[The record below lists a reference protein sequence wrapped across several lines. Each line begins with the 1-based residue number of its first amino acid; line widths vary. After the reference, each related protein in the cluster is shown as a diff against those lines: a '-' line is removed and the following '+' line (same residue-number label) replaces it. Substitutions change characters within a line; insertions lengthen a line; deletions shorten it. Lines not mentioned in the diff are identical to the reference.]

1 MCTYK
6 NKGKR
11 MSNPINT
18 STNLLS
24 SSAFQKMQQ
33 QAAQQPVTAPIVQQP
48 PVQQPQPQPAPQL
61 QPQPAADTFN
71 QTTLNSAQ
79 KSSFGKFAEKYSGI
93 TALAVSIIG
102 LPVVYTQAKKSSSKA
117 AKAMQQAVD
126 DIKNLNIEKKIEEAL
141 SKIELPKPNASGNAS
156 GGTNAFP
163 ASTFLTSMFIG
174 IGSALGINEFVKNNK
189 EKLKENGFKEED
201 ITDAAKQAGDILNKS
216 ENAINTAN
224 GVAGAASEAKAVAY
238 EAKNAAYD
246 ARNTVNSFDQRI
258 NEANQHATD
267 AVKATE
273 LGLDPLMQLYTV
285 RHFDLNLL
293 QVLNYAKKI
302 DNRKTEE
309 TLNSIH
315 NAAISRLDRTAEQT
329 VRDIKAYKEKFP
341 QLTSTWSLTAE
352 YAPIKTGGLGVVP
365 VDLQDNFS
373 MLGIDMPTFIP
384 MYLQKNKSEF
394 LELPLNE
401 YQYTY
406 NGKTFTLKKAA
417 ETTTHVFRNGQTKPE
432 KIEYYVTEESVP
444 NSNKKKTLVFV
455 KSQDYFN
462 DNIYDSTTNAEETE
476 RFALFTKS
484 VYKLAKLKV
493 NMALTDPEDK
503 NPKTGISNL
512 KICDKEAFDK
522 IKAPNSMVLNDW
534 HAGSMAGLLRYRAP
548 MEYNYN
554 EISKNTFEAL
564 KDMPLL
570 MIGHNLSC
578 QGKSN
583 DGSGSLLSKNRV
595 TENIINTLYDSYAIA
610 ITEHAHSGI
619 SGENDDMCNTIL
631 MKRRTGDKHFN
642 HLFNGVALSDWF
654 VPVSKN
660 YTKEVIN
667 DPMKSGILYPLLQRR
682 QETGT
687 ISGIINGLDKNKVD
701 MHAIANKNFV
711 DKLALAE
718 YDQNT
723 GIDKVMELR
732 TENKGRF
739 YNAFIKPIMAGKIDK
754 PEVVGNNVNISE
766 QDFVDA
772 PVISFAHRLTDQK
785 GLSIMKGAIF
795 RLFDNWE
802 ELFPGKKMPF
812 FIVGGPPE
820 AAEELQHLYD
830 LKNGAYG
837 KNKERLNHV
846 LALKG
851 NMPNPAIMAASTF
864 FCAPSTYEPCGLTQG
879 ECFAKGTPVITTDV
893 GGFHDTIVDGKT
905 GFLAPY
911 VSEESFYNKLVEA
924 LKMYYERPEDYK
936 KMVQNDLEI
945 DFSWAQKG
953 KKGPIYEYTDKLGFD
968 RKILPDIAD
977 AEQD

>member
-1 MCTYK
+1 M
-6 NKGKR
+6 KR
-11 MSNPINT
+11 FL
-18 STNLLS
+18 LLS
-24 SSAFQKMQQ
+24 SLALVGAGLITSCGNSGFDASSN
-33 QAAQQPVTAPIVQQP
+33 I
-48 PVQQPQPQPAPQL
+48 
-61 QPQPAADTFN
+61 
-71 QTTLNSAQ
+71 TL
-79 KSSFGKFAEKYSGI
+79 YSR
-93 TALAVSIIG
+93 
-102 LPVVYTQAKKSSSKA
+102 
-117 AKAMQQAVD
+117 
-126 DIKNLNIEKKIEEAL
+126 EAG
-141 SKIELPKPNASGNAS
+141 SG
-156 GGTNAFP
+156 TRECF
-163 ASTFLTSMFIG
+163 FEG
-174 IGSALGINEFVKNNK
+174 IGYGDVAKEDKWNAGVSVQSAAS
-189 EKLKENGFKEED
+189 NGEIMTKVG
-201 ITDAAKQAGDILNKS
+201 TDASAVGYCSLDSLKDGEGIKALTF
-216 ENAINTAN
+216 E
-224 GVAGAASEAKAVAY
+224 GVEA
-238 EAKNAAYD
+238 
-246 ARNTVNSFDQRI
+246 
-258 NEANQHATD
+258 
-267 AVKATE
+267 
-273 LGLDPLMQLYTV
+273 
-285 RHFDLNLL
+285 
-293 QVLNYAKKI
+293 
-302 DNRKTEE
+302 TEE
-309 TLNSIH
+309 TAVDGSYKLKRNF
-315 NAAISRLDRTAEQT
+315 NYV
-329 VRDIKAYKEKFP
+329 VRDSADARYTSNEDLKVAKEAFVAYMTESKEGLQTIAANGGIIDSSRITVASAKSWADIAEEKFP
-341 QLTSTWSLTAE
+341 ELTSTWSLTAE

-365 VDLQDNFS
+365 VDIQDNFQK
-373 MLGIDMPTFIP
+373 LGIDTPTFIP
-384 MYLQKNKSEF
+384 MYLKKNQSEF
-394 LELPLNE
+394 IE
-401 YQYTY
+401 YPQGEYKYAY
-406 NGKTFTLKKAA
+406 NGKTFNLKKAA

-432 KIEYYVTEESVP
+432 KIEYYVTEESIP
-444 NSNKKKTLVFV
+444 DSDKKKTLVFV
-455 KSQDYFN
+455 KSRDYFN

-493 NMALTDPEDK
+493 NMALTDPNEK

-512 KICDKEAFDK
+512 KICDKDAFDK

-534 HAGSMAGLLRYRAP
+534 HAGSMASLLRYRAP

-554 EISKNTFEAL
+554 EIPKKTFEAL

-578 QGKSN
+578 QGNSN
-583 DGSGSLLSKNRV
+583 AGSGSLLSKNRV

-619 SGENDDMCNTIL
+619 TGENDDMCNTVL

-660 YTKEVIN
+660 YTNEVIN

-682 QETGT
+682 KNSGT
-687 ISGIINGLDKNKVD
+687 ISGIINGLDKNKVE
-701 MHAIANKNFV
+701 MKAVSHNNFV
-711 DKLALAE
+711 KDLELAE

-723 GIDKVMELR
+723 GIDRVMELR

-739 YNAFIKPIMAGKIDK
+739 YNAFVKPIMDGTLDK

-772 PVISFAHRLTDQK
+772 PVISFAHRLTNQK

-795 RLFDNWE
+795 RLFDNWD

-812 FIVGGPPE
+812 FIVGGPAE
-820 AAEELQHLYD
+820 AADELQHLYD
-830 LKNGAYG
+830 LKNGDYG

-905 GFLAPY
+905 GFLAPH

-945 DFSWAQKG
+945 DFSWVQKD
-953 KKGPIYEYTDKLGFD
+953 KQGPIFEYTDKLGFD
-968 RKILPDIAD
+968 RKDLPDIAK
-977 AEQD
+977 AA

>member
-1 MCTYK
+1 
-6 NKGKR
+6 
-11 MSNPINT
+11 MSNDITTN
-18 STNLLS
+18 TNLLS
-24 SSAFQKMQQ
+24 SSAFKRLQQTETPQQTSPVTTPVVQQ
-33 QAAQQPVTAPIVQQP
+33 QQPSPQI
-48 PVQQPQPQPAPQL
+48 QPQPQV
-61 QPQPAADTFN
+61 DTFN
-71 QTTLNSAQ
+71 QKTLNGAQ
-79 KSSFGKFAEKYSGI
+79 KSSFAKIAEKYSGPA
-93 TALAVSIIG
+93 ALLVSVIG
-102 LPVVYTQAKKSSSKA
+102 LPVVYTQAKKSNAKA
-117 AKAMQQAVD
+117 AKSMQNLLD
-126 DIKNLNIEKKIEEAL
+126 EMKNLNIEKKIEEAV
-141 SKIELPKPNASGNAS
+141 SKINLPKPEAGSSAPAGN
-156 GGTNAFP
+156 NAFP
-163 ASTFLTSMFIG
+163 ASTVLTSLFVG

-189 EKLKENGFKEED
+189 ETLKQNGYKEED
-201 ITDAAKQAGDILNKS
+201 INTASQKASEILNKS
-216 ENAINTAN
+216 ENALNTAN
-224 GVAGAASEAKAVAY
+224 GIAGAASEAKAIAY
-238 EAKNAAYD
+238 EAKNAAYG
-246 ARNTVNSFDQRI
+246 AQNTVNSFDQRI
-258 NEANQHATD
+258 NEANNRATD
-267 AVKATE
+267 AIKATE
-273 LGLDPLMQLYTV
+273 LGLDPLMQQYTV

-293 QVLNYAKKI
+293 QVLDYAKKI
-302 DNRKTEE
+302 DNKKTAQA
-309 TLNSIH
+309 LDSIH
-315 NAAISRLDRTAEQT
+315 NAAITRLDRTAAQT

-341 QLTSTWSLTAE
+341 ELTATWSLTAE

-365 VDLQDNFS
+365 VDLQDNF
-373 MLGIDMPTFIP
+373 MQLGIDTPTFIP
-384 MYLQKNKSEF
+384 MYLKKNQSEF
-394 LELPLNE
+394 IE
-401 YQYTY
+401 YPQGEYKYVY
-406 NGKTFTLKKAA
+406 NGKTFNLKKAA

-432 KIEYYVTEESVP
+432 KIEYYVTEESIP
-444 NSNKKKTLVFV
+444 DSDKKKTLVFV
-455 KSQDYFN
+455 KSRDYFN

-484 VYKLAKLKV
+484 VYNLAKLKV
-493 NMALTDPEDK
+493 NMALTDPDEK

-534 HAGSMAGLLRYRAP
+534 HAGSMASLLRYRAP

-554 EISKNTFEAL
+554 EIPKKTFEAL

-578 QGKSN
+578 QGNSN
-583 DGSGSLLSKNRV
+583 AGSGSLLSKNRV

-660 YTKEVIN
+660 YTTEVIN

-682 QETGT
+682 QNSGT

-701 MHAIANKNFV
+701 MKAVSHKNFV
-711 DKLALAE
+711 KDLELAE

-723 GIDKVMELR
+723 GIDRVMELR

-739 YNAFIKPIMAGKIDK
+739 YNAFVKPIMDGTLDK

-772 PVISFAHRLTDQK
+772 PVISFAHRLTNQK

-795 RLFDNWE
+795 RLFDNWD

-812 FIVGGPPE
+812 FIVGGPAE
-820 AAEELQHLYD
+820 AADELQHLYD
-830 LKNGAYG
+830 LKNGDYG

-893 GGFHDTIVDGKT
+893 GGFHDTIIDGKT
-905 GFLAPY
+905 GFLAPH

-945 DFSWAQKG
+945 DFSWVQKD
-953 KKGPIYEYTDKLGFD
+953 KQGPIFEYTDKLGFD
-968 RKILPDIAD
+968 RKDLPDIAK
-977 AEQD
+977 AA

>member
-1 MCTYK
+1 
-6 NKGKR
+6 
-11 MSNPINT
+11 MSNDIT
-18 STNLLS
+18 TTNLLS
-24 SSAFQKMQQ
+24 SSAFKKMQQ
-33 QAAQQPVTAPIVQQP
+33 AETSKQQPAVTAPIVQQP
-48 PVQQPQPQPAPQL
+48 AAQQPSPQL
-61 QPQPAADTFN
+61 QPQPSADTFN
-71 QTTLNSAQ
+71 QTAANNMPKA
-79 KSSFGKFAEKYSGI
+79 SFGKFAEKYSGI
-93 TALAVSIIG
+93 AALAISVIG
-102 LPVVYTQAKKSSSKA
+102 LPVVYTQAKKSSSKTV
-117 AKAMQQAVD
+117 KAMQEALD
-126 DIKNLNIEKKIEEAL
+126 DIKNINIKKEIEEAI
-141 SKIELPKPNASGNAS
+141 SKLNLPKADASGEAKGS
-156 GGTNAFP
+156 TNAFP

-189 EKLKENGFKEED
+189 ETLKQNGFKEED
-201 ITDAAKQAGDILNKS
+201 INTASKTASDILNKS
-216 ENAINTAN
+216 ENALNTAN
-224 GVAGAASEAKAVAY
+224 GISSAASEAKAIAY
-238 EAKNAAYD
+238 EAKNAAYG
-246 ARNTVNSFDQRI
+246 AQNTVNSFDSRI
-258 NEANQHATD
+258 NEANQRATD

-273 LGLDPLMQLYTV
+273 LGLDPLMQQYTV

-302 DNRKTEE
+302 DNRKTGE

-329 VRDIKAYKEKFP
+329 VRDIKAYKKKFP
-341 QLTSTWSLTAE
+341 ELTSTWSLTAE

-365 VDLQDNFS
+365 VDIQDNFVK
-373 MLGIDMPTFIP
+373 LGIDTPTFIP

-394 LELPLNE
+394 MELPNNE
-401 YQYTY
+401 YRYTY
-406 NGKTFTLKKAA
+406 NGKTFNLRKAA

-432 KIEYYVTEESVP
+432 KIEYYVTEESIP
-444 NSNKKKTLVFV
+444 DSDKKKTLVFV
-455 KSQDYFN
+455 KSRDYFN

-493 NMALTDPEDK
+493 NMALTDPNEK

-522 IKAPNSMVLNDW
+522 IKAPNSMILNDW
-534 HAGSMAGLLRYRAP
+534 HAGSMASLLRYRAP
-548 MEYNYN
+548 MEYNYS
-554 EISKNTFEAL
+554 EISKKTFEAL

-570 MIGHNLSC
+570 MIGHNLNC

-595 TENIINTLYDSYAIA
+595 TENIINTLFDSYAIA

-619 SGENDDMCNTIL
+619 SGENDDMCNTVL

-660 YTKEVIN
+660 YTTEVIN

-682 QETGT
+682 QDSGT
-687 ISGIINGLDKNKVD
+687 ISGTINGLDKNKVD
-701 MHAIANKNFV
+701 MHAIAHKNFV
-711 DKLALAE
+711 KGLDLAE

-739 YNAFIKPIMAGKIDK
+739 YNAFIKPIMDGTLDK
-754 PEVVGNNVNISE
+754 PEVVGSNVNISE

-795 RLFDNWE
+795 RLFDNWDE
-802 ELFPGKKMPF
+802 VFPGKKMPF

-830 LKNGAYG
+830 LKNGDYG

-924 LKMYYERPEDYK
+924 LKMYFERPEDYK

-945 DFSWAQKG
+945 DFSWVQKD
-953 KKGPIYEYTDKLGFD
+953 KNGPIFEYTDKLGFD
-968 RKILPDIAD
+968 KKDLPDLA
-977 AEQD
+977 AAA